1 MAVSRFYI
9 FHQEECEM
17 NRIYRKN
24 EVTFAVIMILIY
36 VLGTTA
42 AESIS
47 AYIGIFK
54 LVPAVFHV
62 ILTMILLIWVIKNGH
77 TEKYGLVLPRYNI
90 SKAWFFTP
98 LAIIAFAGLF
108 FGTKLQ
114 YGPSETV
121 FFVVSMLCVGFLE
134 ELIFRGFLFAGMAKK
149 NLRSAI
155 IVSSVTFGIGHIV
168 NLLNGKPLVETLA
181 QILFAIMV
189 GFTLVILFY
198 KGKSLVPCIVF
209 HSLNNALSAFGMT
222 NEEAAGAL
230 HMSTE
235 QFEMIYV
242 IILIVILAVY
252 SFAMSKKLEVPQ
264 E

>member
-1 MAVSRFYI
+1 
-9 FHQEECEM
+9 
-17 NRIYRKN
+17 
-24 EVTFAVIMILIY
+24 
-36 VLGTTA
+36 
-42 AESIS
+42 
-47 AYIGIFK
+47 
-54 LVPAVFHV
+54 
-62 ILTMILLIWVIKNGH
+62 
-77 TEKYGLVLPRYNI
+77 
-90 SKAWFFTP
+90 
-98 LAIIAFAGLF
+98 
-108 FGTKLQ
+108 
-114 YGPSETV
+114 
-121 FFVVSMLCVGFLE
+121 MLCVGFLE